1 MALIHQERGS
11 TMRLAES
18 PAIGRFFD
26 SERNTAASDSSQQA
40 AGEKACYRDLVFKP
54 RTTEKASSPPS

>member
-1 MALIHQERGS
+1 
-11 TMRLAES
+11 MRLAES